1 MKIGHCASTPA
12 TTPVHTGPFPTRAAD
27 TPRDSPELSS
37 PDEGPSAT
45 VEVSDTATVL
55 LDRAGDAF
63 DADKV
68 ERIRQS
74 IADGT
79 YQVNA
84 DAIADRLLS
93 NAHDLLGHLGKPA
106 SA

>member
-1 MKIGHCASTPA
+1 MKIGNCASTPA
-12 TTPVHTGPFPTRAAD
+12 TTSVGASHVPTRAAEA
-27 TPRDSPELSS
+27 PREAQEEPSPL
-37 PDEGPSAT
+37 DDGPSAT

-55 LDRAGDAF
+55 LERSSDAF
-63 DADKV
+63 DAEKV

-84 DAIADRLLS
+84 EAIADKLLS
-93 NAHDLLGHLGKPA
+93 NAQDLLGHLGRTA
-106 SA
+106 